1 MADYYSLSAF
11 VINATPVQS
20 AVLLEAMNELFEPDD
35 NFIANLTSSTNTE
48 GLSEMERIVRHCVLN
63 HPDRT
68 VEEVIEDCDWS
79 FDGEICSE
87 GFLVHSDCGNFN
99 SEHAALFAQASLIAF
114 ERNELL
120 EFQIS
125 HTSDNFRRTDGYGG
139 AACVVSRDFIRW
151 TGNYE
156 FLEAERTAFNE
167 NMHYYFCS
175 FTEVHG
181 ELEYPETFI
190 LRCPANVN
198 AAQRFD
204 ELLLNYRTGGEK
216 DTDGV
221 INFVTGSSIK
231 KTTLKTLT
239 PDEYRV
245 LKQFLTVI

>member
-35 NFIANLTSSTNTE
+35 NFIAKLTSSTNTE

-156 FLEAERTAFNE
+156 FLEAERIAFTE
-167 NMHYYFCS
+167 NMRYYFCS
-175 FTEVHG
+175 FTEFNG
-181 ELEYPETFI
+181 ELEYPVSFI

-198 AAQRFD
+198 ADQRYD
-204 ELLLNYRTGGEK
+204 AILLNYRCGGEK
-216 DTDGV
+216 DADGGV
-221 INFVTGSSIK
+221 HFSSGSAIK
-231 KTTLKTLT
+231 NVVLKPVT

-245 LKQFLTVI
+245 MKGYLKVI

>member
-35 NFIANLTSSTNTE
+35 NFIAKLTSSTNTE
-48 GLSEMERIVRHCVLN
+48 GLSEMECIVRHCVLN

-68 VEEVIEDCDWS
+68 VEEVIEDSDWS
-79 FDGEICSE
+79 LDGEICSE

-114 ERNELL
+114 EKNELI

-125 HTSDNFRRTDGYGG
+125 HTSNNFRRTDGYGG

-151 TGNYE
+151 TGNHE

-181 ELEYPETFI
+181 ELEYPERFI

-204 ELLLNYRTGGEK
+204 EILLNYRTGGEK

-231 KTTLKTLT
+231 KTPLKPLT

>member
-1 MADYYSLSAF
+1 MADYYSISAF

-35 NFIANLTSSTNTE
+35 NFIAKLTSSTNTE

-125 HTSDNFRRTDGYGG
+125 HTSNNFRRTDGYGG

-167 NMHYYFCS
+167 NMHYYICS

-181 ELEYPETFI
+181 ELEYPVTFI
-190 LRCPANVN
+190 HRCPANVN

>member
-35 NFIANLTSSTNTE
+35 NFIAKLTSSTNTE

-114 ERNELL
+114 ERNELI

-125 HTSDNFRRTDGYGG
+125 HTSDNFRRIDGYGG
-139 AACVVSRDFIRW
+139 AACVVSREFIRW
-151 TGNYE
+151 TGNHA
-156 FLEAERTAFNE
+156 FLEAERTAFKE

-181 ELEYPETFI
+181 ELEYPESFI

-198 AAQRFD
+198 AALRFD
-204 ELLLNYRTGGEK
+204 DILLNYRTGGEK
-216 DTDGV
+216 DINGV
-221 INFVTGSSIK
+221 INFVSGSSIK
-231 KTTLKTLT
+231 KSTLKTLT
-239 PDEYRV
+239 PEEYQV